1 MSSAPRRLPLVP
13 LSFLSPAPAALP
25 SAPPAMHW
33 VGVRARFEQFNR
45 ELTLTLPQQVDAWTK
60 RNGVI
65 ACLNQHYYGSDCGTD
80 HSLAIGSWAKGTAGR
95 PPRDVDVY
103 FLLPTHVYY
112 RFQNR
117 LWNRQSALLQEV
129 KEVLTETY
137 PETDMTADG
146 QIVLVRFASY
156 NVEVVPAFALTNGRY
171 WICDTND
178 GGRYKETDPAA
189 ELAHIETADKAT
201 FRNLR
206 PLVRMAKAWQEA
218 CSVPLKSFHLELV
231 AAEFLQQSPWRFYD
245 YFWFDWISRDFFLYL
260 YGRANSFL
268 IVPGTLEWIYLGS
281 DWQTRAEYAYRRA
294 YKACQLEWENR
305 VTEAGEEWQKIFGSQ
320 IPRTV

>member
-13 LSFLSPAPAALP
+13 LFFLSAAPAALP
-25 SAPPAMHW
+25 SPPPTTMHW
-33 VGVRARFEQFNR
+33 VGVRPRFEQFNR

-60 RNGVI
+60 HTGVI
-65 ACLNQHYYGSDCGTD
+65 TCLNRHYYGSDSGTD

-103 FLLPTHVYY
+103 FLLPTHFYH

-146 QIVLVRFASY
+146 QIVLVR
-156 NVEVVPAFALTNGRY
+156 
-171 WICDTND
+171 
-178 GGRYKETDPAA
+178 
-189 ELAHIETADKAT
+189 
-201 FRNLR
+201 

-218 CSVPLKSFHLELV
+218 CSVPIKSFHLELV

-260 YGRANSFL
+260 YARADSFL
-268 IVPGTLEWIYLGS
+268 TVPGTLEWIYLGS
-281 DWQTRAEYAYRRA
+281 DWRSRAESAYGRA